1 MTPDSLERRQ
11 RGRPKAFDDKR
22 EQNTI
27 KALDRA
33 LVALKTLSQMRG
45 ATLSELA
52 DALDQ
57 APATVYRVLQTL
69 EGRGMVEMEAAT
81 QTWHVGAE
89 AFLIGSAFLRRTNLV
104 ERARPILRRLMEET
118 GETANLGVAR
128 GDQVLFVAQAE
139 THDVLRAFFPPGTMS
154 PMIASGVG
162 KALLAVLPED
172 RRAAILA
179 AGPVE
184 PFTPKTLTDRAALAA
199 DLAETARRGYA
210 IDDEERTLGMR
221 CVAAPVFDPAGEA
234 VAGVSVSGP
243 SIRLAT
249 EDLTA
254 IAGRVRQAAD
264 DLTAAIGGRAG

>member
-1 MTPDSLERRQ
+1 MASDIRDRRQ

-22 EQNTI
+22 EQNTV
-27 KALDRA
+27 KALDRGLLA
-33 LVALKTLSQMRG
+33 LETLSRTNG

-52 DALDQ
+52 GALDQ
-57 APATVYRVLQTL
+57 APATVYRMLQTL

-81 QTWHVGAE
+81 QTWHVGAQ

-104 ERARPILRRLMEET
+104 ERARPILRRLMEAT

-128 GDQVLFVAQAE
+128 GDRVLFVAQAE

-162 KALLAVLPED
+162 KALLAALPAD

-179 AGPVE
+179 APVE
-184 PFTPKTLTDRAALAA
+184 PFTPKTLTDRETLAA

-249 EDLTA
+249 EDLND
-254 IAGRVRQAAD
+254 IAGHVRRAAD
-264 DLTAAIGGRAG
+264 ALSAAIGGPAR